1 MIEMI
6 DAVKCPHCGE
16 VTDIGGLVGPNTNDC
31 PKCGKPALVQDPQP
45 AIPATTT
52 QPTQGVFMDNFQAP
66 NLVGIIMQ
74 ALEQHIEA
82 MVDKRFTERMA
93 EIQIEMPDL
102 EEIKDSLTEA
112 IDEKMSEIK
121 DEFQEMIDEKIS
133 DHTNEYDHDEYDETV
148 RTVDNAELDDIDE
161 KIKDTLRGLSLSI
174 NL

>member
-6 DAVKCPHCGE
+6 EPTVPATP
-16 VTDIGGLVGPNTNDC
+16 VTTE
-31 PKCGKPALVQDPQP
+31 QP
-45 AIPATTT
+45 AP

-66 NLVGIIMQ
+66 NLIGIIMQ

-121 DEFQEMIDEKIS
+121 DEFNDMIDEKIS
-133 DHTNEYDHDEYDETV
+133 DHQSEYDHDEYDQCV
-148 RTVDNAELDDIDE
+148 RNVDEGWTDDLEE
-161 KIKDTLRGLSLSI
+161 KIREVLRGSSFTI